1 MLKSTRKIR
10 KGMINQLNL
19 LQQKTYKFTDFHYA
33 HENKLNTRYGW
44 MCTLFICLPSK
55 YSVFCHPA
63 NS

>member
-1 MLKSTRKIR
+1 
-10 KGMINQLNL
+10 MINQLNL